1 MTHDKKSG
9 VYFLCTFRDLKQLCG
24 HAGVS
29 GYLLFA
35 LFALFALSAHIY
47 PLYFSL
53 FFFPLSF
60 RTICSIFTSFWPCL
74 IPLKMLDVWRRVYSR
89 CLPFFLYV

>member
-53 FFFPLSF
+53 FFFPFVFSNDLLNIHVLLALSH
-60 RTICSIFTSFWPCL
+60 
-74 IPLKMLDVWRRVYSR
+74 
-89 CLPFFLYV
+89 PFEDA